1 MIWACPSFGN
11 WRSLRS
17 RQFPRSGRAVRSI
30 FFLFAAA
37 KPPRKER
44 RMPLPALTQS
54 FLLKIKHLPSMKSS
68 KKNIKFS
75 NIKISKNDR

>member
-17 RQFPRSGRAVRSI
+17 RQFPRT
-30 FFLFAAA
+30 
-37 KPPRKER
+37 
-44 RMPLPALTQS
+44 ALTQS